1 MAEREEGKEEWGD
14 GRTGREGPRADPVA
28 TPPAVA
34 AVVVGGVVGG
44 G

>member
-1 MAEREEGKEEWGD
+1 MAEREEGKAECAD
-14 GRTGREGPRADPVA
+14 GRTGREGPRAAPVA

-34 AVVVGGVVGG
+34 AAVARGVVGG